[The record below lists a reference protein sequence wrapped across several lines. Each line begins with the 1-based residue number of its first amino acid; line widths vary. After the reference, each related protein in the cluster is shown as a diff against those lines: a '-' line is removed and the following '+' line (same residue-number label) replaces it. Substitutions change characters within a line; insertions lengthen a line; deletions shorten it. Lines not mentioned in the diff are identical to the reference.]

1 MYVTQALTSDA
12 TRRYSHKVRIHLR
25 NGEMLTLTTL
35 FQCETIVEDNEDV
48 FTSVLSKENPNP
60 VDEICVDQTN
70 LCSQALRDE
79 L

>member
-1 MYVTQALTSDA
+1 MLREDIQTRFEWIWEMARCWLLLT
-12 TRRYSHKVRIHLR
+12 I
-25 NGEMLTLTTL
+25 L

-48 FTSVLSKENPNP
+48 FTAVLSKENPNP

-70 LCSQALRDE
+70 LCSKALRDE